1 MNNKKSYRIIKLV
14 NGEDIIG
21 EIVESTSKALSIFR
35 PFEMKQIILSENEES
50 LYQTEVLMM
59 RNWLNLSTELK
70 GIIAKKNIILVST
83 PKDNI
88 IKCYEEEKRKE
99 DDPNYISKKK
109 QNLLD
114 KLEEME
120 QNSIEEMEKGI
131 IEEYEVTINPDD
143 IEKIL
148 NDIFKNRYLND
159 DEDHEDHEEYKNP
172 KNLEDQDSDTDKDMF
187 GY

>member
-21 EIVESTSKALSIFR
+21 EIVESNSKALSVFR

-109 QNLLD
+109 QKFLD

-120 QNSIEEMEKGI
+120 QEN

-143 IEKIL
+143 IEKIM
-148 NDIFKNRYLND
+148 NDIFKNKFLND
-159 DEDHEDHEEYKNP
+159 REDHEDYEDHEESKDLKNS
-172 KNLEDQDSDTDKDMF
+172 EDQDTDKDMF
-187 GY
+187 GL

>member
-35 PFEMKQIILSENEES
+35 PFEMKQIMLSENEES

-114 KLEEME
+114 KLEEVE
-120 QNSIEEMEKGI
+120 QQN
-131 IEEYEVTINPDD
+131 IEEYEVTVNPED
-143 IEKIL
+143 IERIL
-148 NDIFKNRYLND
+148 NDIFKNKYSN
-159 DEDHEDHEEYKNP
+159 EDPEDPEDHEEYKDL
-172 KNLEDQDSDTDKDMF
+172 KNSEDQDTDKDMF

>member
-120 QNSIEEMEKGI
+120 QQN
-131 IEEYEVTINPDD
+131 IEEYEVTVNPED
-143 IEKIL
+143 IERIL
-148 NDIFKNRYLND
+148 NDIFKNKYSN
-159 DEDHEDHEEYKNP
+159 EDPEDPEDHEEYKDL
-172 KNLEDQDSDTDKDMF
+172 KNSEDQDTDKDMF
-187 GY
+187 GH

>member
-50 LYQTEVLMM
+50 LYQTEILMM

-120 QNSIEEMEKGI
+120 QQN
-131 IEEYEVTINPDD
+131 IEEYEVTVNPED
-143 IEKIL
+143 IERIL
-148 NDIFKNRYLND
+148 NDIFKNKYSN
-159 DEDHEDHEEYKNP
+159 EDPEDHEEYKDL
-172 KNLEDQDSDTDKDMF
+172 KNSEDQDTDKDMF
-187 GY
+187 GH

>member
-120 QNSIEEMEKGI
+120 QQN
-131 IEEYEVTINPDD
+131 IEEYEVTVNPED
-143 IEKIL
+143 IERIL
-148 NDIFKNRYLND
+148 NDIFKNKYSN
-159 DEDHEDHEEYKNP
+159 EDPEDHEEYKDL
-172 KNLEDQDSDTDKDMF
+172 KNSEDQDTDKDMF
-187 GY
+187 GH

>member
-120 QNSIEEMEKGI
+120 QQN
-131 IEEYEVTINPDD
+131 IEEYEVTVNPED
-143 IEKIL
+143 IERIL
-148 NDIFKNRYLND
+148 NDIFKNKYSNES
-159 DEDHEDHEEYKNP
+159 EDPEDHEEYKDL
-172 KNLEDQDSDTDKDMF
+172 KNSEDQDTDKDMF
-187 GY
+187 GL

>member
-83 PKDNI
+83 PKDSI

-114 KLEEME
+114 NLDKLNKLEEMNQE
-120 QNSIEEMEKGI
+120 N

-143 IEKIL
+143 IEKIM
-148 NDIFKNRYLND
+148 NDIFKNKFLND
-159 DEDHEDHEEYKNP
+159 REDYEDYEDHEESKDLKNS
-172 KNLEDQDSDTDKDMF
+172 EDQDTDKDMF
-187 GY
+187 GL